1 MKLLVIFMVSFLLGV
16 AVRAI
21 WIMAFPL
28 QVTSQMV
35 GDQGGDLSELTLR
48 TLMSMVWSGLLIGLL
63 CSGMAGLVAMVQTF
77 LHRKNATKT
86 MRDT

>member
-16 AVRAI
+16 AVRAV

-28 QVTSQMV
+28 HVTAQMV
-35 GDQGGDLSELTLR
+35 GPQSGSLSELTLK
-48 TLMSMVWSGLLIGLL
+48 TLMSMVWSGLLIGIL
-63 CSGMAGLVAMVQTF
+63 CSGVAALVMLVQTV
-77 LHRKNATKT
+77 LHRKNTIKT

>member
-28 QVTSQMV
+28 HVTSQMV
-35 GDQGGDLSELTLR
+35 GAQGGDLSELTFR
-48 TLMSMVWSGLLIGLL
+48 TLMSMVWSGLLIGMV
-63 CSGMAGLVAMVQTF
+63 CSGLAGLVMMVQTV
-77 LHRKNATKT
+77 LHRKNTIKT